1 MAYADFTFYQ
11 ESYGGTFFQTEEAFN
26 PCANRASL
34 YLDELTLGR
43 AEANAENERVKLAC
57 CAIAEQVNIIM
68 EAEADVARTK
78 GMKSQSVGSFSVTF
92 STAEELASHAK
103 AQIGELAR
111 LYLGSTGLLYRGV
124 RRIWD

>member
-1 MAYADFTFYQ
+1 MYADFSYYTTT
-11 ESYGGTFFQTEEAFN
+11 YGGTFFQTEEAYN
-26 PCANRASL
+26 PCANRATL
-34 YLDELTLGR
+34 YIDELTLGR

-57 CAIAEQVNIIM
+57 CAIAEQVSIIM
-68 EAEADVARTK
+68 EAEADVATTK
-78 GMKSQSVGSFSVTF
+78 GMKSQSVGSFSVTY